1 MLDFRQN
8 SIKAKLT
15 RLTML
20 TSGVALLVSVTLLGF
35 NGARTFRASM
45 ERDLQTLADVV
56 GASAA
61 SSLEFDDEKV
71 ATNTLASL
79 AQKPSILGAAIYK
92 TGPSNDQVFA
102 DYARPGQLASTQPTT
117 RGPDGF
123 HYVNGQLQVFR
134 PIQHDADRLGTIF
147 FQVDLSDLH
156 ALIGRYVT
164 GSIVVLAGALL
175 VAFIFSS
182 RLQRVISKPILDLAQ
197 TTRVVSEQKNYS
209 VRAVKESNDE
219 IGFLID
225 RFNEML
231 GQMQRHEKDLT
242 EVNTQLRQSQ
252 EQALAATEAK
262 SQFLANMS
270 HELRTPLNAI
280 IGYSEMLE
288 EEATDAGQ
296 EAIIPDLKKINGAGK
311 HLLAL
316 INDILDLSKIE
327 AGKMEL
333 YLETFDLKTMLE
345 DVVATTRLLV
355 QKKSNQLAVSFSP
368 DLGAM
373 RADLTKVRQ
382 ALFNLLSNASKFT
395 EHGTITLHAAREPGN
410 DGIGWIVLQV
420 RDTGIGMSREQ
431 LGRMFQAFSQADAST
446 VRKYGGTGLGL
457 AITRHFCRMMGGD
470 VTVASEAGKGSTFTI
485 RLPAEVR
492 EPGKEPDDK
501 PAPALDQLPKDGN
514 TVLVVDDDPSA
525 RDLLKRFLNKEGFHV
540 ECATNGPEAL
550 ALVKTVR
557 PTVITL
563 DVMMPGM
570 DGWSVLSKLKEDPA
584 TADIPV
590 VVLTIVDDK
599 HFGHALGATE
609 YLTKPVDRDRLA
621 AIIHK
626 LRPPSAP
633 GQVLVVDDDAD
644 LREMLVRTL
653 AREGWTAA
661 TAVDGREGLEKV
673 AARKPDLILL
683 DLMMPRMDGFEFVA
697 ELRQR
702 PEWRAIPIIV
712 ITAKSLTNEDRRML
726 EGHVQKVLLKGDFSH
741 DKLLKELREIVGE
754 CVQRARA
761 ADVHVQI

>member
-1 MLDFRQN
+1 MFDFRQH

-15 RLTML
+15 LLTML
-20 TSGVALLVSVTLLGF
+20 TSGVALFLSVTLIGIYDVR
-35 NGARTFRASM
+35 AFRNSM
-45 ERDLQTLADVV
+45 VRDMQTLADVI
-56 GASAA
+56 GASATSA
-61 SSLEFDDEKV
+61 LEFDDETS
-71 ATNTLASL
+71 ATKTLAPL
-79 AQKPSILGAAIYK
+79 ENKPSVLSAAI
-92 TGPSNDQVFA
+92 FA
-102 DYARPGQLASTQPTT
+102 TKDDKILATYTRADQPTANHPPV
-117 RGPDGF
+117 RGADGYR
-123 HYVNGQLQVFR
+123 YVNGELQVFR
-134 PIQHDADRLGTIF
+134 PIQRGAERLGTIY
-147 FQVDLSDLH
+147 FQVDMSDLH
-156 ALIGRYVT
+156 VLIARYF
-164 GSIVVLAGALL
+164 IVGIIILVGALL
-175 VAFIFSS
+175 VAFLLSR
-182 RLQRVISKPILDLAQ
+182 RLQRLISQPILDLAE

-209 VRAVKESNDE
+209 VRAVKQSNDE

-231 GQMQRHEKDLT
+231 GQMERHEKELT

-252 EQALAATEAK
+252 EQAQAATEAK

-288 EEATDAGQ
+288 EEATDTGNTDV
-296 EAIIPDLKKINGAGK
+296 IPDLKKINGAGK

-316 INDILDLSKIE
+316 INDILDISKIE

-355 QKKSNQLAVSFSP
+355 QKKSNKLEVRLSP
-368 DLGAM
+368 DLDAM

-395 EHGTITLHAAREPGN
+395 DHGTITLDAAR
-410 DGIGWIVLQV
+410 DGAWIVLQV
-420 RDTGIGMSREQ
+420 RDTGIGMTREQ

-492 EPGKEPDDK
+492 DAAKEPEDK
-501 PAPALDQLPKDGN
+501 TPLAPDQLPTEGN

-525 RDLLKRFLNKEGFHV
+525 RDLLQRFLNKEGFHV
-540 ECATNGPEAL
+540 ECAASGPEAL
-550 ALVKTVR
+550 AAIKRVR

-570 DGWSVLSKLKEDPA
+570 DGWSVLTKLKEDPQ

-590 VVLTIVDDK
+590 VMLTIVDDK

-609 YLTKPVDRDRLA
+609 YLTKPVDRERLGA
-621 AIIHK
+621 VIRK
-626 LRPPSAP
+626 LRRPQVP
-633 GQVLVVDDDAD
+633 GQVLVVDDSPEV
-644 LREMLVRTL
+644 REILVHTL
-653 AREGWTAA
+653 ERQGWVATTAE
-661 TAVDGREGLEKV
+661 DGR
-673 AARKPDLILL
+673 AALDAISAQKPDLILL
-683 DLMMPRMDGFEFVA
+683 DLMMPRMDGFEFVS
-697 ELRQR
+697 ELRKRQD
-702 PEWRAIPIIV
+702 WRLIPIIV
-712 ITAKSLTNEDRRML
+712 VTAKTLTNDDRL
-726 EGHVQKVLLKGDFSH
+726 LLQGHVQKVIQKGDFNH
-741 DKLLKELREIVGE
+741 NELLVELRDIVAE
-754 CVQRARA
+754 CVQRSGA
-761 ADVHVQI
+761 AETGTHVEI